1 MCCCYIL
8 VKLLNDPESVVSV
21 TAHLGILKTGEKESS
36 CPGLP
41 PQKQRKRAK
50 KQFPSYPNSQENVLF
65 RCHKNKIRNMKFVE
79 LSIPQS
85 LPGQGGINE

>member
-1 MCCCYIL
+1 M
-8 VKLLNDPESVVSV
+8 VSV

-36 CPGLP
+36 CPRLP

-50 KQFPSYPNSQENVLF
+50 KQFPSDPNSQGNVLF
-65 RCHKNKIRNMKFVE
+65 RCHKNKIRNTKFIE

-85 LPGQGGINE
+85 LPNQGRKNE